1 MHLILIISIFTRAI
15 QSVSQLHGQTSRG
28 STATLKQTIFA
39 WKFSRM
45 AFGLLIYIIEL
56 TLMFQIQVCVL
67 MFGECKVPEI

>member
-28 STATLKQTIFA
+28 STATLQQTIFA

-45 AFGLLIYIIEL
+45 AFGLLIYNR
-56 TLMFQIQVCVL
+56 THMDVSDSSMCTYVWR
-67 MFGECKVPEI
+67 M